1 MADKMSEKDM
11 KTLMDMLGHSFGR
24 EILLVEALTHSSWS
38 NEHPEDTCNERLEF
52 MGDAVLGF
60 ITAGELF
67 RRFPDWD
74 EGMLTAAKAHLV
86 GKDHLQEIAQA
97 MGLTAW
103 LRVGTGERR
112 SDGVY
117 PPSMGVNALE
127 ALIGAVFLDGGVE
140 AARRMVLSLLQEPV
154 DRIEREGV
162 PEDPKSRLQALA
174 LKMYG
179 KLPVYR
185 IVGQSGPDHDKIFRC
200 SVTTANGAEA
210 FGLGPSKK
218 EAQKEAARSLI
229 RLLEG

>member
-1 MADKMSEKDM
+1 MSEKDL
-11 KTLMDMLGHSFGR
+11 KILLDMLGHQFGR
-24 EILLVEALTHSSWS
+24 EALLMEALTHSSWS
-38 NEHPEDTCNERLEF
+38 NEHPEDPCNERLEF

-60 ITAGELF
+60 IMAAELF
-67 RRFPDWD
+67 NLFPDWD

-97 MGLTAW
+97 MGLIAW
-103 LRVGTGERR
+103 LRVGSGERR
-112 SDGVY
+112 SNGAY
-117 PPSMGVNALE
+117 PASMAVNALE

-140 AARRMVLSLLQEPV
+140 AARRMVLSLMREPLE
-154 DRIEREGV
+154 RLEREGV

-174 LKMYG
+174 LKAFG

-185 IVGQSGPDHDKIFRC
+185 IVGQSGPDHDKTFHC
-200 SVTTANGAEA
+200 SVTMPDGMEA
-210 FGLGPSKK
+210 LGEGPSKK